1 MTDVRAVWP
10 TVTHPEHVDA
20 ADREHRRIRGLG
32 DDRAYVRRV
41 AVDAQTGRLFHKLGR
56 AGGEAEEGQVEDPD
70 VDLPSSLSRQGD
82 RYVNARIANPVAASL
97 MKFAAAVAGSRWRL
111 SDVAIH
117 LPVEPS

>member
-1 MTDVRAVWP
+1 MTDVRAVQP
-10 TVTHPEHVDA
+10 AVAHPEDHET
-20 ADREHRRIRGLG
+20 ADRERPGIRCLG
-32 DDRAYVRRV
+32 HDRADVRGV
-41 AVDAQTGRLFHKLGR
+41 ADDAQTGRLRHNLGP
-56 AGGEAEEGQVEDPD
+56 AGGEAEEGQVEGPD

>member
-1 MTDVRAVWP
+1 MTDVCAVRP
-10 TVTHPEHVDA
+10 AVNHPEHRET
-20 ADREHRRIRGLG
+20 ADRKRRGIRGLG
-32 DDRAYVRRV
+32 NSRTDVRSV
-41 AVDAQTGRLFHKLGR
+41 ADDAQTGWLRVNLGR